1 MWIRSQSRKAL
12 LNVNQVVIIPS
23 VDKRMYFIC
32 NSLEKESV
40 TLGVY
45 LTEEKALKVLD
56 RIEELIENQCGLTFY
71 MPADEEVVTVK
82 KRVDYAEFCELE
94 EQEMKMTGREC
105 KNCEYSEVHPNKA
118 PCMNCKRNS
127 VYTFLRILGEDNFK
141 ESANE

>member
-45 LTEEKALKVLD
+45 LTEEDTLNKLGYKAK
-56 RIEELIENQCGLTFY
+56 INTHTTSYIN
-71 MPADEEVVTVK
+71 
-82 KRVDYAEFCELE
+82 
-94 EQEMKMTGREC
+94 
-105 KNCEYSEVHPNKA
+105 
-118 PCMNCKRNS
+118 
-127 VYTFLRILGEDNFK
+127 
-141 ESANE
+141 